1 MVLIYIQKSIFK
13 IIDKVLEVKIF
24 HRAIEITVFVFIYSV
39 CRRLYGST
47 PSNPNTIYQALYTH
61 WHDDILMELVIQL
74 IDQYRGIGLAH
85 MHLYVALNH
94 AKNVL

>member
-1 MVLIYIQKSIFK
+1 MALIYIQKSIFK

-24 HRAIEITVFVFIYSV
+24 HKVVLITVFIASPYKP
-39 CRRLYGST
+39 LYDST
-47 PSNPNTIYQALYTH
+47 PDTQNSGKLYTH
-61 WHDDILMELVIQL
+61 WHDDILMELIIQL